1 MYLFSAVFQL
11 WCALAFQTALFE
23 DVFVRLIAKMP
34 IDFSL
39 HFFLLVSQREQR
51 CVFSSRGG
59 QRKERASE
67 RFKICINRDLNLL
80 PEINMCNGGKEKRL
94 SGGNQKWSMKL
105 MKQRCHRLIQLSFQF
120 PWQSSVIVPTIFSA
134 GKKRK
139 RKYGGGGGCS
149 CEIVPNFTRGSLAS
163 GSSVCSDLQENR

>member
-1 MYLFSAVFQL
+1 MYLFSTVFQL
-11 WCALAFQTALFE
+11 RCALAFQTALFE
-23 DVFVRLIAKMP
+23 DVFVCLIAKMA

-39 HFFLLVSQREQR
+39 LFFSCLY
-51 CVFSSRGG
+51 
-59 QRKERASE
+59 RKENNGTCFPVGEDRGESE

-80 PEINMCNGGKEKRL
+80 PEINMCNGGKEKQL

-134 GKKRK
+134 GKKK
-139 RKYGGGGGCS
+139 KENVVVVVVVGGG
-149 CEIVPNFTRGSLAS
+149 L
-163 GSSVCSDLQENR
+163 

>member
-1 MYLFSAVFQL
+1 MFQL

-23 DVFVRLIAKMP
+23 DVSVCLIAKMP

-39 HFFLLVSQREQR
+39 LFFLY
-51 CVFSSRGG
+51 
-59 QRKERASE
+59 RKENNGACFPVGEDRGESE

-80 PEINMCNGGKEKRL
+80 PEINMCNGGKGKQL

-134 GKKRK
+134 GKKK
-139 RKYGGGGGCS
+139 KENVVVVVGGG
-149 CEIVPNFTRGSLAS
+149 L
-163 GSSVCSDLQENR
+163 